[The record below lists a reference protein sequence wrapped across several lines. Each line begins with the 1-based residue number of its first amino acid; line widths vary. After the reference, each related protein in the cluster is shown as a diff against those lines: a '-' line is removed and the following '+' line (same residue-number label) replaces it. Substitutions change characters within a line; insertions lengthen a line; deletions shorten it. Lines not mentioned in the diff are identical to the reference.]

1 MAAIIFTTSVVKAL
15 THYVLLQA
23 TCSRHCGALQGR
35 GGEAEGGGGQERPGL
50 KKYRFLFKIL
60 SKSIDF
66 ERQAG
71 PGVSGRFGTSGGSH
85 FRHFP
90 EIIVI
95 QNHRSGRNSDRNL
108 GHICRHVNIIP
119 YNSTNA
125 WRGQSHVSIGFFF
138 GQIPLSADGIWGSP
152 AERIVIEN

>member
-1 MAAIIFTTSVVKAL
+1 MKA
-15 THYVLLQA
+15 TKEMKNKS
-23 TCSRHCGALQGR
+23 CES
-35 GGEAEGGGGQERPGL
+35 L
-50 KKYRFLFKIL
+50 KPRTIN
-60 SKSIDF
+60 F

-108 GHICRHVNIIP
+108 GLICRH
-119 YNSTNA
+119 T
-125 WRGQSHVSIGFFF
+125 
-138 GQIPLSADGIWGSP
+138 
-152 AERIVIEN
+152 